1 MSERRVLP
9 SQLKT
14 MNDAADYWRNS
25 IGVNVIGANTKEKV
39 IYESWKEWQDKP
51 IPQELHDEWKA

>member
-25 IGVNVIGANTKEKV
+25 IGGQYQREGNI
-39 IYESWKEWQDKP
+39 
-51 IPQELHDEWKA
+51 